1 MSLISRWK
9 YLFSQHPNLHI
20 IIHRVTVELQVA
32 YLRYLKKVDI
42 GEDCTVHRHA
52 KIDGRNPKRVHIGD
66 RCRIAARAI
75 IFAHDYYGGGDA
87 VDTYIG
93 NQCIIGYA
101 SIILP
106 GVRLGD
112 NVIVGA
118 GSVVSRDVPSNC
130 IVAGNPAKIIKINIE
145 IDKHGRITNHG
156 ERPQKL

>member
-1 MSLISRWK
+1 M
-9 YLFSQHPNLHI
+9 
-20 IIHRVTVELQVA
+20 
-32 YLRYLKKVDI
+32 
-42 GEDCTVHRHA
+42 
-52 KIDGRNPKRVHIGD
+52 
-66 RCRIAARAI
+66 
-75 IFAHDYYGGGDA
+75 
-87 VDTYIG
+87 DTYIG

-118 GSVVSRDVPSNC
+118 GSVVSREVPSNC